1 MVGFKSQIKTDREKK
16 EERTWSRRLEE
27 EGKLGLKGRKKRKE
41 KRKEEKEK
49 NTILYLGGQLKQ
61 LLFLR

>member
-27 EGKLGLKGRKKRKE
+27 EGKLGLKGRKKRKRKKE
-41 KRKEEKEK
+41 KRKEKK
-49 NTILYLGGQLKQ
+49 RRRRIQFFT
-61 LLFLR
+61 